1 MIKFLAIQVK
11 MKRIILDDI
20 PEKYR
25 DEVKKYILEK

>member
-11 MKRIILDDI
+11 MKRISLNDI

-25 DEVKKYILEK
+25 DMVMECIMGR